1 MSLLLS
7 NAMSAIASL
16 AQAGQ
21 PATSPV
27 DTEMS
32 RFFIYLLVIGLLV
45 LLVLTARR
53 IARPKKL
60 ALRDAPGRPNSLN
73 PIHVLAVFLIWLLSG
88 ALAGEILRR
97 TGWAVAD
104 GSDRPTLTTQG
115 LILATVIGQVVGIG
129 IALASAHVWFRFKA
143 VRGMGLSGR
152 HWLYD
157 SLRGLVAV
165 VAFLPVCL
173 ALLQLGQW
181 LLSLFGGSPT
191 SHPMLDAIVALGP
204 AWQVLIALS
213 AILLASL
220 TEELVFRGLLQSML
234 RRYVGPWPAIV
245 IGSVLF
251 GFSHGQVQAI
261 PTLIALGIV
270 LGYNYE
276 RTGRLWAPIVIHA
289 AFNGI
294 MVANQLLVT

>member
-1 MSLLLS
+1 
-7 NAMSAIASL
+7 MSAVASL

-21 PATSPV
+21 STTSPV
-27 DTEMS
+27 ESEMS
-32 RFFIYLLVIGLLV
+32 RFFLYLLVIGLLV

-53 IARPKKL
+53 IARPRKL

-88 ALAGEILRR
+88 ALAAEILRKS
-97 TGWAVAD
+97 GWAATD
-104 GSDRPTLTTQG
+104 GASSPKLSMQG
-115 LILATVIGQVVGIG
+115 TILATVIAQTVGIG
-129 IALASAHVWFRFKA
+129 VALACAHIWFRFKA

-181 LLSLFGGSPT
+181 MLSMFDRPPT
-191 SHPMLDAIVALGP
+191 SHPMLDALVTLGP
-204 AWQVLIALS
+204 GWQVLIGIS
-213 AILLASL
+213 AILLAAL
-220 TEELVFRGLLQSML
+220 TEELIFRGLLQSML

-245 IGSVLF
+245 IASVLF
-251 GFSHGQVQAI
+251 GFSHGQLQAI
-261 PTLIALGIV
+261 PTLIALGIM

>member
-1 MSLLLS
+1 MSVV
-7 NAMSAIASL
+7 AAF
-16 AQAGQ
+16 AQTGQ

-27 DTEMS
+27 KREMS
-32 RFFIYLLVIGLLV
+32 RFFLYLLVVGLLV
-45 LLVLTARR
+45 LLVLAARR

-88 ALAGEILRR
+88 AVAAEILRR
-97 TGWAVAD
+97 SGWAADD
-104 GSDRPTLTTQG
+104 GSQGLKLTTQG
-115 LILATVIGQVVGIG
+115 EILATVIGQIIGIG
-129 IALASAHVWFRFKA
+129 IALACAHVWFRFKA

-181 LLSLFGGSPT
+181 LLSLLDQPPS
-191 SHPMLDAIVALGP
+191 SHPMLDALVALGP
-204 AWQVLIALS
+204 AWQVLIGIS
-213 AILLASL
+213 AILLAAL
-220 TEELVFRGLLQSML
+220 TEELIFRGLLQSML

-245 IGSVLF
+245 IASVLF
-251 GFSHGQVQAI
+251 GLSHGQVQAI
-261 PTLIALGIV
+261 LTLIALGIV